1 MRKRKKQ
8 LLKFGTCVAGVAAIA
23 TIAAM
28 IVGLA
33 AYVGC
38 RFIFECNCSEWP
50 LVLGCHRSFDDFD
63 VHVDVSKRVKLFP
76 SEDTF
81 FFEETAPRP
90 GNVIRRAI
98 HDREDILDVNL
109 FETKTFKQSS
119 FQNTPTLVNWR
130 FIGSRQPQA
139 SQSTERNLGIEL
151 KYFVGDSSCDI
162 PPEDRYNE

>member
-1 MRKRKKQ
+1 MYTVNNRHKIMRKRKKQ

-90 GNVIRRAI
+90 GNVIRRVSKK
-98 HDREDILDVNL
+98 ILSLSKRKNISFYNL
-109 FETKTFKQSS
+109 TILLSLCNS
-119 FQNTPTLVNWR
+119 ILLPN
-130 FIGSRQPQA
+130 
-139 SQSTERNLGIEL
+139 
-151 KYFVGDSSCDI
+151 
-162 PPEDRYNE
+162 